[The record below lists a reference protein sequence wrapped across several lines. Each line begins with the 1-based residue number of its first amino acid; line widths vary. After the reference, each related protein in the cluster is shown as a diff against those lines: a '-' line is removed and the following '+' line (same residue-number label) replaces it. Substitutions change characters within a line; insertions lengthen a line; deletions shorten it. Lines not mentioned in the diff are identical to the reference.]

1 MNGEIQYR
9 TVMFPVDNGVISLI
23 YYQSVMK
30 KQVTAADVGAR
41 IREIRKAQGV
51 SQETLAGLAGTGQRY
66 ISELERGKETARLGE
81 MLKVLSALGAGLYVL
96 SQDEAVEWI
105 R

>member
-1 MNGEIQYR
+1 M
-9 TVMFPVDNGVISLI
+9 I

-30 KQVTAADVGAR
+30 KLVTVSDLGEC

-51 SQETLAGLAGTGQRY
+51 SQETLSGLAGTGQRY
-66 ISELERGKETARLGE
+66 VSELERGKTTARIGE
-81 MLKVLSALGAGLYVL
+81 MLKVLEALGAGLYVL
-96 SQDEAVEWI
+96 SQDEAVEWN

>member
-1 MNGEIQYR
+1 
-9 TVMFPVDNGVISLI
+9 MFPVDKGVISLI

-66 ISELERGKETARLGE
+66 ISELERDKETARLGE
-81 MLKVLSALGAGLYVL
+81 MLKVLNALGAGVYVL
-96 SQDEAVEWI
+96 SHDEAVEWI

>member
-1 MNGEIQYR
+1 
-9 TVMFPVDNGVISLI
+9 MFPVDKGVISLI

-30 KQVTAADVGAR
+30 KQVTATDVGAR

-81 MLKVLSALGAGLYVL
+81 MLKVLNALGAGVYVL
-96 SQDEAVEWI
+96 SHDEAVEWI

>member
-1 MNGEIQYR
+1 MIQYR
-9 TVMFPVDNGVISLI
+9 
-23 YYQSVMK
+23 SVMK
-30 KQVTAADVGAR
+30 KQKTSIEIGLR

-66 ISELERGKETARLGE
+66 ISELERGKATARIGE
-81 MLKVLSALGAGLYVL
+81 MLKVLDALGAGLYIC

>member
-1 MNGEIQYR
+1 
-9 TVMFPVDNGVISLI
+9 
-23 YYQSVMK
+23 MK
-30 KQVTAADVGAR
+30 KQVTTGEIGNR

-66 ISELERGKETARLGE
+66 ISELERGKSTARLGE
-81 MLKVLSALGAGLYVL
+81 MLKVLNALGAGLYIM

>member
-1 MNGEIQYR
+1 M
-9 TVMFPVDNGVISLI
+9 I

-30 KQVTAADVGAR
+30 KQTTVAEIGAR

-66 ISELERGKETARLGE
+66 ISELERGKTTARLGE
-81 MLKVLSALGAGLYVL
+81 MLKVLNALGAGIYVM

>member
-1 MNGEIQYR
+1 
-9 TVMFPVDNGVISLI
+9 
-23 YYQSVMK
+23 MK
-30 KQVTAADVGAR
+30 KQITATEIGLR
-41 IREIRKAQGV
+41 LREIRKTQGI

-66 ISELERGKETARLGE
+66 ISELERGKATARLGE
-81 MLKVLSALGAGLYVL
+81 MLKVLKALGAGLYIL